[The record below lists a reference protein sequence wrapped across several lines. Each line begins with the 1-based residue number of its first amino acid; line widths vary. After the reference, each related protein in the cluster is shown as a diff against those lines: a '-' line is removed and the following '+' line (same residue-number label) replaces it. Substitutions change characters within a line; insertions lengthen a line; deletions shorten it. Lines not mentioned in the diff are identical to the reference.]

1 MGMSMGAWL
10 AHALV
15 FYTVLVSPWWGQYA
29 LRKALRELEA
39 RLPGFRLRWYRLILT
54 EQVVI
59 ISTVIA
65 IWQLGS
71 VPAARLGL
79 VAPAS
84 WSFTLGLMVAVSIGL
99 IAPGLML
106 RRQAQKLRATPWV
119 NLFVPE
125 SSLERRWYAAVS
137 TGAGI
142 SEELWIRGFLIYYLS
157 RYLPQLSV
165 LEDAI
170 LTSIAFGLLHFYQGW
185 KNIIAT
191 GILGGLLAS
200 LYLTTGSLV
209 APIVV
214 HALLDLRLLLMF
226 PLNRPAPV
234 AAPGDA

>member
-1 MGMSMGAWL
+1 MSMGAWL

-29 LRKALRELEA
+29 LRKALRELES
-39 RLPGFRLRWYRLILT
+39 RLPGFRVRWYRLILT

-65 IWQLGS
+65 IWKLGN

-79 VAPAS
+79 VPPTS
-84 WSFTLGLMVAVSIGL
+84 WPFTLGLMLAIGSGL
-99 IAPGLML
+99 IASGLLL
-106 RRQAQKLRATPWV
+106 RRQAQKLRAAPWV

-125 SSLERRWYAAVS
+125 SRRERRWYAAVS

-157 RYLPQLSV
+157 QYLPQLSV
-165 LEDAI
+165 LEDAL

-185 KNIIAT
+185 KNIIVT
-191 GILGGLLAS
+191 GILGGLLAT
-200 LYLTTGSLV
+200 LYLSTGSLV
-209 APIVV
+209 LPMIV

-226 PLNRPAPV
+226 PLNHAAPA